1 MPNKPS
7 LYRSID
13 EIHGFWF
20 TLKSTRSAVASTICE
35 RPAGLRRLC
44 AGFLRCGDDPSCGP
58 IARRNGLGRG
68 GVASGVVRVEI
79 RPSLRAPEEIEI
91 ERNEDEEERAEHGLE
106 NPTAGGIPTRKPA
119 ER

>member
-1 MPNKPS
+1 MRNT
-7 LYRSID
+7 RSPILVHVEID
-13 EIHGFWF
+13 EIRGGIDD
-20 TLKSTRSAVASTICE
+20 LRA
-35 RPAGLRRLC
+35 PAGLRRLC

-106 NPTAGGIPTRKPA
+106 NPTAPPIPTRKPA